1 MEVIL
6 RDHVDHLG
14 SRGEIVKVA

>member
-6 RDHVDHLG
+6 RDHVDNLG
-14 SRGEIVKVA
+14 RRGEIVKV